1 MIWIFIY
8 LNVLTFIVLAID
20 KYKARHN
27 YYRINEN
34 YLFILFLCGG
44 WLGGYVGM
52 IVCNHKLKK
61 FSFICKAILMTVCN
75 IAVLNVLYKLS
86 MSS

>member
-1 MIWIFIY
+1 MNI
-8 LNVLTFIVLAID
+8 LTFIVLAID

-44 WLGGYVGM
+44 WFGGYVGM

-75 IAVLNVLYKLS
+75 IAVLNLLYKLS